1 MAEPQAHAS
10 GNWHVAVGNES
21 EFLARW
27 QEFLEWTKAS
37 IPGFITASLLRD
49 SEDPRNFV
57 SVAKWESPDARG
69 KEGARGIRRAPH
81 GLPEAVRRVRGR
93 RLRPRRASLVSGRR
107 RGSNGLCFQG
117 YEP

>member
-57 SVAKWESPDARG
+57 SVAKWESPDART
-69 KEGARGIRRAPH
+69 KWKAHEGFAEHLMACRKLCDGFE
-81 GLPEAVRRVRGR
+81 GGDFDLAV
-93 RLRPRRASLVSGRR
+93 LVS
-107 RGSNGLCFQG
+107 
-117 YEP
+117 